1 MKHFI
6 AFFMALFSD
15 AASAQEVFVADTVDA
30 DALFEK
36 PAITQHKWTKYEYV
50 DTCTIRYAVVHDW
63 NGRCGIYDLEKHEN
77 LTELEYRDLY
87 FSKMI
92 DLEDGSQAATFFG
105 YKGHRM
111 GVVSVG
117 PSGDA
122 VAISM
127 IDKDMCYSLDS
138 CRTIDKKLTKMCRKL
153 LEKDMK
159 KSCGMYGQ
167 VLVMETKTGHI
178 KAWVAL
184 EDQFKNGNFEDAPL
198 YKHQLCTDPMKS
210 IWGVMGLVDSN
221 TAWTDSVDTK
231 WGCDSIGNM
240 WIRDHNWHRGGYGK
254 VTYLDGFKY
263 HSNITMLRAIEKS
276 NPVSIEHEWWR
287 VADRPRE
294 MDALEI
300 AKMYNVVALGGK
312 YAIES
317 SVNTDSIK
325 MITTDDIQGND
336 LAIVKRMQEY
346 LTATLQDG
354 GIGSKGT
361 SKKVKIAGDSL
372 VHHYCPPTIYDD
384 NAQDMEKYYSE
395 QGLPTYQQ
403 VIFVGYFPSDDPK
416 YTICVSMDK
425 EEYATFGKMISN
437 TVNKIAEYLYKR

>member
-1 MKHFI
+1 
-6 AFFMALFSD
+6 MAIFCVT
-15 AASAQEVFVADTVDA
+15 ASAQETIVADAVDA
-30 DALFEK
+30 ETCVPK
-36 PAITQHKWTKYEYV
+36 KTVTQHRWTKYEYV
-50 DTCTIRYAVVHDW
+50 DTCTTRYAIVHDW
-63 NGRCGIYDLEKHEN
+63 NGRCGVYDLEKKEN
-77 LTELEYRDLY
+77 LTELEFRDLF
-87 FSKMI
+87 FSQMM
-92 DLEDGSQAATFFG
+92 DLEDGNQAAMFFG
-105 YKGHRM
+105 YKGHQK
-111 GVVSVG
+111 GLFSIANTGDVVY
-117 PSGDA
+117 
-122 VAISM
+122 ISM
-127 IDKDMCYSLDS
+127 LDEDMCYSLDS
-138 CRTIDKKLTKMCRKL
+138 CCTIDKKITKLCRKL

-159 KSCGMYGQ
+159 KYKGLYGQ
-167 VLVMETKTGHI
+167 VLVMETQTGHI

-184 EDQFKNGNFEDAPL
+184 EDQYKNSKFEDAPL

-221 TAWTDSVDTK
+221 TAWTDSVTT
-231 WGCDSIGNM
+231 WGCDSIGTM
-240 WIRDHNWHRGGYGK
+240 FIKDHNWFKGGYGT
-254 VTYLDGFKY
+254 VTYLDGFKL
-263 HSNITMLRAIEKS
+263 HSNIVMLRAMEKS

-294 MDALEI
+294 MDALEV
-300 AKMYNVVALGGK
+300 ANLYNVVALGGK

-336 LAIVKRMQEY
+336 LAIVKRMQDY

-354 GIGSKGT
+354 GIGSRWT
-361 SKKVKIAGDSL
+361 SKKVKIAGDYL
-372 VHHYCPPTIYDD
+372 VHHHCQPTIYDD

-395 QGLPTYQQ
+395 EGLPTYQQ
-403 VIFVGYFPSDDPK
+403 VIFVGYFPSDNPK